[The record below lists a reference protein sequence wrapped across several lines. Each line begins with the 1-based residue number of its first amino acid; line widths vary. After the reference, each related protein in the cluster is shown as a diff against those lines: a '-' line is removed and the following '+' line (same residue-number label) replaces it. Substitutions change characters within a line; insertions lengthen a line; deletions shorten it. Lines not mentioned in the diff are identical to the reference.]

1 MPSAS
6 AIDAPEDVGVGTAV
20 VTPVGIAAAVGLT
33 GCEALAGLAGFP
45 PASGSKP
52 KKLIW
57 SVLLI
62 SRD

>member
-1 MPSAS
+1 VVWIEAGF
-6 AIDAPEDVGVGTAV
+6 AAGIEAV
-20 VTPVGIAAAVGLT
+20 IPAGLAAAVGLT
-33 GCEALAGLAGFP
+33 GCEALAGLAGLP